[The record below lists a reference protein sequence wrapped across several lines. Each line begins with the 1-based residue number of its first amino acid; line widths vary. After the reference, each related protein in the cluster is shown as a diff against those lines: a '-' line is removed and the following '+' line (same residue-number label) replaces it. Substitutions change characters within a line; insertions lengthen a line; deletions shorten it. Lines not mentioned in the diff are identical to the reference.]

1 MRRFQPGNG
10 LEFINPSK
18 LNLLTTRLLVPKE
31 KERLPT
37 ESSRADVDSFLAK
50 VAAAPP
56 PARKSG
62 KRGRLLFAMD
72 ATASREPTWDAASHI
87 QGQMFEETATLGGL
101 DVKLVYYRGFKQFH
115 QTPWVGNAK
124 DLLSTMTTVTC
135 AAGMTQI
142 ERVLEH
148 AIAEA
153 SRGSVNAL
161 VFVGDCMEEDIDR
174 LCGRAGELGLLG
186 VPAFM
191 FQEGRDLAAERAFKQ
206 VAQLTRGAYCHF
218 DAASAQHLR
227 ELLGAVAVFAA
238 GGRKALEDFGKRRG
252 GIALQLTHQISK
264 SR

>member
-1 MRRFQPGNG
+1 MLPKPRRV
-10 LEFINPSK
+10 S
-18 LNLLTTRLLVPKE
+18 KE
-31 KERLPT
+31 KKKLPA
-37 ESSRADVDSFLAK
+37 ESSREDVDAFLAK

-56 PARKSG
+56 PAKQSG
-62 KRGRLLFAMD
+62 ERGRLLFAMD

-87 QGQMFEETATLGGL
+87 QAQMFEETAALGGL
-101 DVKLVYYRGFKQFH
+101 DVKLVYYRGFKQFFE
-115 QTPWVGNAK
+115 TPWVGNAK
-124 DLLSTMTTVTC
+124 DLLSTMTDVTC

-148 AIAEA
+148 AITEA
-153 SRGSVNAL
+153 RRGKINAL

-191 FQEGRDLAAERAFKQ
+191 FQEGADLAAERAFKQ
-206 VAQLTRGAYCHF
+206 IAQLTRGAYCHF

-238 GGRKALEDFGKRRG
+238 GGRKALEDFGRRRG

-264 SR
+264 PR

>member
-1 MRRFQPGNG
+1 M
-10 LEFINPSK
+10 
-18 LNLLTTRLLVPKE
+18 LTTLLLVPKE
-31 KERLPT
+31 KEKLPT
-37 ESSRADVDSFLAK
+37 ESSREDVDTFLAK
-50 VAAAPP
+50 VAAAPL
-56 PARKSG
+56 PARKPG
-62 KRGRLLFAMD
+62 ERGRLLFAMD

-87 QGQMFEETATLGGL
+87 QGQMFEETAALGGL
-101 DVKLVYYRGFKQFH
+101 DVKLIYYRGFKQFY

-124 DLLSTMTTVTC
+124 DLLSTMTDVTC

-148 AIAEA
+148 AIKEA
-153 SRGSVNAL
+153 RQGRVNAL

-191 FQEGRDLAAERAFKQ
+191 FHEGNDIAAERAFKQ
-206 VAQLTRGAYCHF
+206 IAHLTRGAYCHF

>member
-1 MRRFQPGNG
+1 
-10 LEFINPSK
+10 
-18 LNLLTTRLLVPKE
+18 LVPKRKE
-31 KERLPT
+31 KLPAG
-37 ESSRADVDSFLAK
+37 SSRADVDSFLAK

-56 PARKSG
+56 PAK
-62 KRGRLLFAMD
+62 KTAERGRLLFAMD

-87 QGQMFEETATLGGL
+87 QGQMFEETAALGGL
-101 DVKLVYYRGFKQFH
+101 DVKLVYYRGFKQFY

-124 DLLSTMTTVTC
+124 DLLSTMSEVTC

-148 AIAEA
+148 AIGEA
-153 SRGSVNAL
+153 TRGRVNAL

-191 FQEGRDLAAERAFKQ
+191 FHEGNDMAAERAFKQ
-206 VAQLTRGAYCHF
+206 IANLTRGAYCHF

-252 GIALQLTHQISK
+252 GIALLLTHQIGK

>member
-1 MRRFQPGNG
+1 M
-10 LEFINPSK
+10 
-18 LNLLTTRLLVPKE
+18 PKE
-31 KERLPT
+31 KQKLPS
-37 ESSRADVDSFLAK
+37 ESTRADVDSFLAK
-50 VAAAPP
+50 VAASPP
-56 PARKSG
+56 PAKRPG
-62 KRGRLLFAMD
+62 ERGRLIFAMD

-87 QGQMFEETATLGGL
+87 QGQMFEETAALGGL
-101 DVKLVYYRGFKQFH
+101 DVKLVYYRGFKQFYK
-115 QTPWVGNAK
+115 TPWVGNAK
-124 DLLSTMTTVTC
+124 DLLLTMTEVTC
-135 AAGMTQI
+135 SAGMTQI

-148 AIAEA
+148 AIDEA
-153 SRGSVNAL
+153 QKGKVNAL

-191 FQEGRDLAAERAFKQ
+191 FHEGTDLAAERAFKQ
-206 VAQLTRGAYCHF
+206 IAHLTRGAYCHF

-252 GIALQLTHQISK
+252 GMALQLTHQINK